1 MLASDRRLP
10 IYLRIQDTLA
20 ADIAAGKWRPGEA
33 IPAEEALA
41 KRFGAAVGTARK
53 AIEGL
58 VAQGRLERHQGR
70 GTFVRRA
77 DFGNMLFR
85 FFRHTHADGTPLRP
99 TAKLLARRK
108 SKADAATARRLAIPA
123 GTSTIE
129 LFRLRLIEGAPMLA
143 EEIVVPYRRFAPLLD
158 LAKDAFGDLLYPLYE
173 TACGQ
178 IVVQAREHLRFGQAP
193 AHIAKALCLAPKAP
207 VAIVERTVFAADR
220 HPLEFRVSYGAAER
234 FSYTIDIK

>member
-10 IYLRIQDTLA
+10 IYLRIQDALA
-20 ADIAAGKWRPGEA
+20 AELAAGKWRPGEA

-58 VAQGRLERHQGR
+58 VAQGRLERRQGR

-85 FFRHTHADGTPLRP
+85 FFRHTNADGTPLRP

-108 SKADAATARRLAIPA
+108 GKADAATARRLAIPL
-123 GTSTIE
+123 GTATIE
-129 LFRLRLIEGAPMLA
+129 LFRLRLVEGAPMLA
-143 EEIVVPYRRFAPLLD
+143 EEIVVPHRRFAPLLD
-158 LAKDAFGDLLYPLYE
+158 LAKDAFGSIRATKRRAARSWPRRASICASARRPRTSPRRCARRPKRPSPSSSARCSPPTGSRSNSASP
-173 TACGQ
+173 TAPPS
-178 IVVQAREHLRFGQAP
+178 ASATRS
-193 AHIAKALCLAPKAP
+193 
-207 VAIVERTVFAADR
+207 T
-220 HPLEFRVSYGAAER
+220 
-234 FSYTIDIK
+234 